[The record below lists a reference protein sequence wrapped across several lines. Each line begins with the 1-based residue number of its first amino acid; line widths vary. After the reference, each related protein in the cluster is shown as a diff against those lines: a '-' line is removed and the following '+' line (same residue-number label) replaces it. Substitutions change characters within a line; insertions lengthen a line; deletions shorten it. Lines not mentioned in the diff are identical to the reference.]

1 LSKETLKEKMMQ
13 EVAMWCAEIGKV
25 PQTYTKSL
33 DERNRP
39 ESAQKRR
46 WKMFWSSWGAF
57 IYDIERKFPDLVGM
71 AEPEP
76 ELPPEIKD
84 PLEAL
89 RASTTEKTYE

>member
-1 LSKETLKEKMMQ
+1 MR

-46 WKMFWSSWGAF
+46 WKMFWSSWGSF
-57 IYDIERKFPDLVGM
+57 IYDVQRKFPDLVKL
-71 AEPEP
+71 AEPEILV
-76 ELPPEIKD
+76 EPEIVD
-84 PLEAL
+84 PLVAL
-89 RASTTEKTYE
+89 RARKTEKTYE

>member
-1 LSKETLKEKMMQ
+1 MR
-13 EVAMWCAEIGKV
+13 EVAMWFAEIGKV

-46 WKMFWSSWGAF
+46 WKMFWGSWGAF
-57 IYDIERKFPDLVGM
+57 IYDVQRKFPDLVKM
-71 AEPEP
+71 VEPEKTVAEPE
-76 ELPPEIKD
+76 IVD

-89 RASTTEKTYE
+89 RARKTEKTYE

>member
-1 LSKETLKEKMMQ
+1 MR

-57 IYDIERKFPDLVGM
+57 IYDVQRKFPDLVKM
-71 AEPEP
+71 AEPEKTVA
-76 ELPPEIKD
+76 EPEIVD

-89 RASTTEKTYE
+89 RASKTEKTYE